1 MPTLAFNFMN
11 SCGEAEIDSKNA
23 ESSKVRQSNFKS
35 IPFNVQGNQKLYD
48 LDGIHFESTFTRFVK
63 DNNGADFIAYSLS
76 DKDLNKLLLYTGMH
90 PRGTDF
96 YLGSTYRGQITNQ
109 FVTQAF
115 ERKEPYTT
123 NQNDYQIEVFQD
135 SIYTFWIETTLKP
148 NKISEILIYKTDK
161 PIDLKIHLKAQLKE
175 TLNRTEFINLGKS
188 IRW

>member
-1 MPTLAFNFMN
+1 MN
-11 SCGEAEIDSKNA
+11 SCGETEIEPIHSEA
-23 ESSKVRQSNFKS
+23 PKVIKSNFRA
-35 IPFNVQGNQKLYD
+35 IPFIVKDNQKLYD
-48 LDGIHFESTFTRFVK
+48 LDGIHFNSTLTWFVK
-63 DNNGADFIAYSLS
+63 DNNGADFIVYSLS
-76 DKDLNKLLLYTGMH
+76 DKDSNKLLLYSGMH

-96 YLGSTYRGQITNQ
+96 YLGSTYRGKITNQ